1 MKWFNNLNMSKKLIP
16 AFITIALFIALVGT
30 VGIKSMQTLSK
41 NAKSMYEQ
49 NLTSIQKLNKIK
61 QDTLEI
67 KYDISEISNLE
78 NKDNQN
84 ANLEKEIFTYAAETD
99 AILGDYEK
107 NFLTEDEKDSFEK
120 LNNDLNEFR
129 NIYSDVIKLADVN
142 DFEVSRTK
150 LAQITIVQTD
160 LFKDFDD
167 LIRANNDKAFN
178 AYSQSENTFN
188 SSLFFSISII
198 VLGLVLAIATGL
210 LISTSIS
217 KQLRKLLNLAE
228 AIGEGDFTQ
237 KIELD
242 NKDEIGRVS
251 QALNKAVENIQE
263 LIIQIASSAEM
274 MDLSS
279 GDLSATT
286 EEISSMMH
294 SSSEA
299 TEMIAQGAQDLSATT
314 EELHA
319 SMDEITVNTSNLADK
334 AEESRISGDEI
345 NTRAIEIK
353 EKAAENIK
361 QNNAIYEEKRLNIIK
376 AIEDGKVVEDV
387 KLMAESIGSIA
398 EQTNLLAL
406 NAAIE
411 AARAGEH
418 GKGFA
423 VVAEEVKTLAEQSS
437 EAVIQIQSMVT
448 QVRNAFNALSS
459 SGQDI
464 LDYMANN
471 VKPSYTLLL
480 NTGIQYEKDANF
492 VSSIAT
498 DIATA
503 AKQMSETVS
512 QVNQVFEG
520 ISELA
525 EESAASSEEVL
536 ASINEVTK
544 ASAQAADSTQ
554 TQAELAQGLT
564 QLVRKFKIDI
574 EF

>member
-1 MKWFNNLNMSKKLIP
+1 MSKKLIP
-16 AFITIALFIALVGT
+16 AFIAISLFIALVG
-30 VGIKSMQTLSK
+30 VIGIRNMQTLNK
-41 NAKSMYEQ
+41 NAKSMYEE
-49 NLTSIQKLNKIK
+49 NLMSIEKLNKVK

-67 KYDISEISNLE
+67 RYDLSEISSQE
-78 NKDNQN
+78 NNDNQN
-84 ANLEKEIFTYAAETD
+84 ADLEKEIFTYAAETD

-107 NFLTEDEKDSFEK
+107 NSLTEDQKDTFEK
-120 LNNDLNEFR
+120 SKNDLKSFR
-129 NIYSDVIKLADVN
+129 DIYAVIIKLADEK
-142 DFEVSRTK
+142 DFESSKTK
-150 LAQITIVQTD
+150 FTEINTTQTD

-178 AYSQSENTFN
+178 LYSQNTSTFN
-188 SSLFFSISII
+188 SSLFFAISII
-198 VLGLVLAIATGL
+198 VLGLVLAIAIGIF
-210 LISTSIS
+210 ISMNIT
-217 KQLRKLLNLAE
+217 KQLRKLLKLAE
-228 AIGEGDFTQ
+228 AIDEGDLTQ

-242 NKDEIGRVS
+242 SNDEIGLVS
-251 QALNKAVENIQE
+251 KALNKAVETIQE
-263 LIIQIASSAEM
+263 LIIQITSSAEM
-274 MDLSS
+274 IDLSS
-279 GDLSATT
+279 GNLSATT

-294 SSSEA
+294 SSNEA
-299 TEMIAQGAQDLSATT
+299 TEIIAQGSQDLSTTT

-319 SMDEITVNTSNLADK
+319 SMDEIAVNTANLADK
-334 AEESRISGDEI
+334 AEESRISGNEI
-345 NTRAIEIK
+345 NARAIEIK
-353 EKAAENIK
+353 EKAAENIQK
-361 QNNAIYEEKRLNIIK
+361 NNALYEDKKFNIIK
-376 AIEDGKVVEDV
+376 AIEDGKVVEEV
-387 KLMAESIGSIA
+387 KLMADSIGSIA

-423 VVAEEVKTLAEQSS
+423 VVAEEVRSLAEQSS

-448 QVRNAFNALSS
+448 QVKNAFDALSS

-464 LDYMANN
+464 LNYMANN

-480 NTGIQYEKDANF
+480 NTGIQYEKDAKF
-492 VSSIAT
+492 VRSIAT
-498 DIATA
+498 DIAAA
-503 AKQMSETVS
+503 AKQMNETVN

-544 ASAQAADSTQ
+544 ATTQASDSTQ
-554 TQAELAQGLT
+554 IQAQLAQGLT
-564 QLVRKFKIDI
+564 ELVKKFKINI